1 MVLIVT
7 HIVLRQLKEIIE
19 FILAAFYALVI
30 SLFGKKPRRIVL
42 YYHGVKNADAKG
54 FRKQMAYLTKKC
66 SVVKPSEIKNIY
78 VDGAKTLAA
87 ITFDDAFVSV
97 IKNAVPILKE
107 YALPAGFFVPTG
119 SLGQAPCWQMPENC
133 PDRNEM
139 IMSKEQIIELD
150 NDGFEIFSHTFSH
163 PVLAKIPNSMLE
175 AELANSKIT
184 LEKILG
190 HKVYA
195 ISYPHGAH
203 DQRVC
208 DAAKRAGYQ
217 LGFTIEPQIIDNL
230 TDDMQIGRFHVS
242 PQDNLLKFKLKATGA
257 YHATK
262 LLKSIK
268 RLFTGHSCVQR
279 AWDSSYEI

>member
-1 MVLIVT
+1 LLS
-7 HIVLRQLKEIIE
+7 HIKEITE
-19 FILAAFYALVI
+19 FICAAFYALSVKP
-30 SLFGKKPRRIVL
+30 FGRKPRRVVL
-42 YYHGVKNADAKG
+42 YYHGVKKADAKG

-107 YALPAGFFVPTG
+107 DALPAGFFVPIG

-163 PVLAKIPNSMLE
+163 PVLTKIPNCMLE
-175 AELANSKIT
+175 RELANSKIA

-190 HKVYA
+190 HQVYA

-203 DQRVC
+203 DHRVC

-217 LGFTIEPQIIDNL
+217 LGFTIEPQIVNNL
-230 TDDMQIGRFHVS
+230 TDDMQIGRFRVS
-242 PQDNLLKFKLKATGA
+242 PRDSLLKFKLKVTGA
-257 YHATK
+257 YQATS
-262 LLKSIK
+262 LLRKIQRSIT
-268 RLFTGHSCVQR
+268 RLFRYS
-279 AWDSSYEI
+279 